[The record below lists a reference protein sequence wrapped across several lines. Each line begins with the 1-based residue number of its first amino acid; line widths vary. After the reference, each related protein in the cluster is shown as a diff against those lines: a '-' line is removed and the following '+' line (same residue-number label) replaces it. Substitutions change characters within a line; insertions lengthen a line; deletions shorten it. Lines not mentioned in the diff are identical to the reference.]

1 MRNDKRIVLSGVD
14 FIVGGFRGGGFFKK
28 MNINLSGGAKQAIV
42 EQLLMKTTFL
52 TVASGLLCLVASS
65 QAAMVEVDPAR
76 SRIQVDA
83 KATGHEFTGDL
94 KNYTIQAA
102 GDLASHKPTSLNL
115 TWEFNDLKTGDE
127 KRDKEMLKWLGN
139 AKPKGSFSMV
149 KTWDETLDGGKA
161 QGTLT
166 LVGVSQSVLFPYTV
180 KVDGEWVTLD
190 GKVSIDYQNFKLPI
204 IRAMAVMTVDPKL
217 IIRFHVVGKIK

>member
-1 MRNDKRIVLSGVD
+1 MKSTIIAAASAFICLSV
-14 FIVGGFRGGGFFKK
+14 
-28 MNINLSGGAKQAIV
+28 S
-42 EQLLMKTTFL
+42 
-52 TVASGLLCLVASS
+52 AS
-65 QAAMVEVDPAR
+65 AAMIEVDPAR

-83 KATGHEFTGDL
+83 KATAHEFSCDL

-102 GDLASHKPTSLNL
+102 GDVASHKPTSLNL

-127 KRDKEMLKWLGN
+127 KRDKEMLKWLGS
-139 AKPKGSFSMV
+139 AKPKGSFTWV
-149 KTWDETLDGGKA
+149 KSWDETPNGGKA

-166 LVGVSQSVLFPYTV
+166 LLGVPQTVSFPYTV

-190 GKVSIDYQNFKLPI
+190 GKVSIDYQNFKLPL